1 MEPHTIETFNPDKIK
16 AISSEKKSVGNVNY
30 TSVKFN
36 YYGGKMPPLR
46 VDGKFKLFR
55 FKKDKAV
62 IYSLSIVCNE
72 EKEAFF
78 ENLCKVLANEACRL
92 VPKIKPESFM
102 LVKTS
107 KSGRNIHAK
116 IYTRASGKAKCK
128 VSALFEVFATAGPE
142 GMRFEETVKVEN
154 KRVPVQLEKLIDES
168 FEVSCI
174 LRLYHAYVGS
184 TISITLSVEEILI
197 TDRETSNSYFD

>member
-1 MEPHTIETFNPDKIK
+1 MEPLTIENFNPDKIK
-16 AISSEKKSVGNVNY
+16 LINSEKKRAGTINY

-36 YYGGKMPPLR
+36 YNGGKMPPLR

-55 FKKDKAV
+55 LKTDKAV
-62 IYSLSIVCNE
+62 IYSLSIICDE

-78 ENLCKVLANEACRL
+78 ENLCKVVANEACRL
-92 VPKIKPESFM
+92 VPRLKSESFE

-107 KSGRNIHAK
+107 KSGRNVYTK
-116 IYTRASGKAKCK
+116 IDTRASGKAKCK
-128 VSALFEVFATAGPE
+128 VSALVEDFASAGPK

-154 KRVPVQLEKLIDES
+154 KSVPIQLEELIDES
-168 FEVSCI
+168 FEGSCI

-184 TISITLSVEEILI
+184 TKSITLSAEEILV
-197 TDRETSNSYFD
+197 TDRETSDSYFN